1 MVKSCCAYGCT
12 NSFRKNVDAKNKIS
26 FHHFPKDPETRK
38 KWILAT
44 KWKNFNP
51 NEHTYICSVHFKF
64 EDYYPRYASGLRK
77 LRENVVP
84 SIFDFPE
91 HLQNP
96 EKKIRKRRPETPPGP
111 STLTREATP
120 SISSP
125 DLTPEKLKFESQLHK
140 TRVNLTQVGKKLKYY
155 KQKSER
161 LKERQCCVLG
171 CEAVKTD
178 IDHGSGLRFFGFPE
192 ERTVKNRWIE
202 AIQRTDFDPN
212 VHKAVCS
219 QHFVES
225 DYVIQQGSDE
235 KRLKVRAVPS
245 IFPLQRQPSM
255 GGAEDDVFNIIYDM
269 NPADYDTSDQDQ
281 DFEVPEIISD
291 DCIISQASETI
302 SEDYSMCQ
310 APETRSQDY
319 IQLSKNQF
327 KLVGKTR
334 DQGTQTSCKDSA
346 KLKLYRCK
354 VKSLLQSVRRKDK
367 RIKQMEEEI
376 ALMKEKI
383 KSFKLSNL
391 KLQALNNME

>member
-1 MVKSCCAYGCT
+1 MVISCAAYNCT
-12 NSFRKNVDAKNKIS
+12 ERYRKRSGIS
-26 FHHFPKDPETRK
+26 FHSFPNDAVLRK
-38 KWILAT
+38 KWIVALRRDG
-44 KWKNFNP
+44 FNP
-51 NEHTYICSVHFKF
+51 SKVTKICSNHFTSDCF
-64 EDYYPRYASGLRK
+64 RNSGWSSLRILNEDA
-77 LRENVVP
+77 VP
-84 SIFDFPE
+84 TIFDFSD
-91 HLQNP
+91 HS
-96 EKKIRKRRPETPPGP
+96 KSGKR
-111 STLTREATP
+111 
-120 SISSP
+120 
-125 DLTPEKLKFESQLHK
+125 
-140 TRVNLTQVGKKLKYY
+140 GK
-155 KQKSER
+155 R
-161 LKERQCCVLG
+161 LKRLNVQCCVLG

-178 IDHGSGLRFFGFPE
+178 IDHGSGLRFFAFPE

-202 AIQRTDFDPN
+202 AIQRKDFDPN

-245 IFPLQRQPSM
+245 IFPLQRQPRM

-281 DFEVPEIISD
+281 DFEVPEIIS
-291 DCIISQASETI
+291 
-302 SEDYSMCQ
+302 EDYSMCQ
-310 APETRSQDY
+310 APETRSQDN

-354 VKSLLQSVRRKDK
+354 VKSLLQSVRRKDR

>member
-1 MVKSCCAYGCT
+1 MVISCAAYNCT
-12 NSFRKNVDAKNKIS
+12 ERYRKRSGIS
-26 FHHFPKDPETRK
+26 FHSFPNDAVLRK
-38 KWILAT
+38 KWIVALRRDG
-44 KWKNFNP
+44 FNP
-51 NEHTYICSVHFKF
+51 SKVTKICSNHFTSDCF
-64 EDYYPRYASGLRK
+64 RNSGWSSLRILNEDA
-77 LRENVVP
+77 VP
-84 SIFDFPE
+84 TIFDFSD
-91 HLQNP
+91 HS
-96 EKKIRKRRPETPPGP
+96 KSGKR
-111 STLTREATP
+111 
-120 SISSP
+120 
-125 DLTPEKLKFESQLHK
+125 
-140 TRVNLTQVGKKLKYY
+140 GK
-155 KQKSER
+155 R
-161 LKERQCCVLG
+161 LKRLNVQCCVLG

-178 IDHGSGLRFFGFPE
+178 IDHGSGLRFFAFPE

-202 AIQRTDFDPN
+202 AIQRKDFDPN

-245 IFPLQRQPSM
+245 IFPLQRQPRM

-310 APETRSQDY
+310 APETRSQDN

-354 VKSLLQSVRRKDK
+354 VKSLLQSVRRKDR